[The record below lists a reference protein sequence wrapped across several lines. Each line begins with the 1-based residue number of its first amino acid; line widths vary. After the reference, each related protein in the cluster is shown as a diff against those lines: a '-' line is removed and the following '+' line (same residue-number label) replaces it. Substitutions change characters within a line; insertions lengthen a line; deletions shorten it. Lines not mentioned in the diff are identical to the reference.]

1 MKLKIIERLTVLI
14 GLSSVKGFPS
24 SAAISFVT
32 VGYMSPATNFYSVT
46 QDTLS
51 TRSTELSSLVCVT
64 YCYFKLKSNS
74 SSNSCAEFSLP
85 YCLSRVPRINAAI
98 LSIKRCWHGH
108 LFLSAVQRVKEKM
121 YLSRRA
127 GAR

>member
-51 TRSTELSSLVCVT
+51 TRSTELSFPL
-64 YCYFKLKSNS
+64 L
-74 SSNSCAEFSLP
+74 
-85 YCLSRVPRINAAI
+85 R
-98 LSIKRCWHGH
+98 H
-108 LFLSAVQRVKEKM
+108 LLLF
-121 YLSRRA
+121 
-127 GAR
+127 